1 MDQKRGPVLASF
13 AHPDDMEISA
23 GGTLARWADEGRSV
37 HLLIL
42 TNGDKGSNNPDHDPA
57 ELARTRA
64 QETER
69 AASVLGF
76 ESHRILGYP
85 DGELVNSKDTREPVV
100 RLIREL
106 RPDTV
111 VTSDPTMVFFENR
124 YYNHSDH
131 RAAGAATLDSIFPGA
146 GNPHFFPEHLREGLE
161 AWQVNDIWLGW
172 SLEPNHREDVTEL
185 MDRKLA
191 ALYEHKSQLEMFG
204 YFEDWVREEAERI
217 GGVMGVRYGEAFR
230 VLDLE

>member
-1 MDQKRGPVLASF
+1 MDEKRGPVLASF

-23 GGTLARWADEGRSV
+23 GGTLARWADAGRSV

-42 TNGDKGSNNPDHDPA
+42 TNGDKGSDNPDDDPA
-57 ELARTRA
+57 KLERTRA
-64 QETER
+64 QETEK
-69 AASVLGF
+69 AAAVLGF
-76 ESHRILGYP
+76 ASYRILGHP
-85 DGELVNSKDTREPVV
+85 DGELVNSKGTREPVV
-100 RLIREL
+100 RLIREI
-106 RPDTV
+106 RPETV

-131 RAAGAATLDSIFPGA
+131 RAAGAATLDSVFPGA

-161 AWQVNDIWLGW
+161 SWQVNDIWLTW
-172 SLEPNHREDVTEL
+172 SLEPNHREDITGL

-191 ALYEHKSQLEMFG
+191 SIYEHKSQLQMFG
-204 YFEDWVREEAERI
+204 YFEDWVREEAERV
-217 GGVMGVRYGEAFR
+217 GGVMGVEYGEAFR